1 MSTSAPFLAASAS
14 HTETDHVDRSALASA
29 ACGVAAL
36 AVVVLP
42 VAWLAA
48 PLLGVVAL
56 VLALFSWQRRSQ
68 PHEYGHLVAIVGAVT
83 GAMAVM
89 LGVLAA
95 LVVLAAAW

>member
-1 MSTSAPFLAASAS
+1 MSTSAPFLTSSAARAETNHIDRSAVASAS
-14 HTETDHVDRSALASA
+14 F
-29 ACGVAAL
+29 GVAGL

-48 PLLGVVAL
+48 PVLGAIAL

-68 PHEYGHLVAIVGAVT
+68 PHEYGHLVAVVGAVT
-83 GAMAVM
+83 GALAVT
-89 LGVLAA
+89 LGVVAA